1 MAAASGLLQRFQT
14 GRHDMLEVFIAP
26 LAAQWDAVRRLLEK
40 QRVDALLCDIAFT
53 GVLPLVLSPLP
64 RPRVAVCGVSPLM
77 LSSSDTPPF
86 GMSWQPKP
94 FMNYSRMNRVVS
106 DILSAGSV
114 QPRCCVAFGRRTAS
128 PVFFTDWPLLAD
140 HVRSCPSRAWSIR
153 AATSRPR

>member
-1 MAAASGLLQRFQT
+1 MRSGNRAYSIIPAADGAAETHRPVAAASGLLQRFQT

-106 DILSAGSV
+106 DIFLRDIRSRLDAALRSV
-114 QPRCCVAFGRRTAS
+114 GAPPS
-128 PVFFTDWPLLAD
+128 PVF
-140 HVRSCPSRAWSIR
+140 
-153 AATSRPR
+153 